1 MLKRIKVFDTTLR
14 DGEQSPGC
22 SMNLNE
28 KLEVARQLEAL
39 GVDVIEAGYAF
50 SSPEDFESVSA
61 IAKLVKNAG
70 VASLSRALN
79 KDIDAAYDAVRHSVA
94 PRVHVFLATSPIH
107 MQYKL
112 KMTEDQV
119 VERAV
124 AAVAHAKKYCSD
136 IEFSAEDA
144 SRSDNAFLARV
155 FSAVV
160 AAGAT
165 VLNVP
170 DTVGYS
176 TPDEMAA
183 IVTYLLEHVQGIDKA
198 EISVH
203 CHNDLGLAVANTL
216 ACVRAGATQVECTIN
231 GIGERAGNASLEEL
245 VMNLHTRADVYGG
258 AQTAAVTEQIYRASR
273 LVQKITGVKV
283 APTKAIVGKNAFA
296 HESGIHQ
303 HGVLAHRE
311 TYEIMTPQSIGIPQ
325 NKMVLGKHSGR
336 HGFNDRLTEL
346 GYHLNQQEI
355 DEAFVRFKALADK
368 KKVIFDEDLEILVK
382 NATSDYS
389 QQRFTLVN
397 FKIDSYKASAQAHI
411 CLDVRNVGEESAICL
426 SNSGP
431 IEAAFS
437 AINEII
443 KRHGCGFEKDALKH
457 YDVHAASGGE
467 DAVAAAVVKLACGD
481 KKVTGRGESTNT
493 IMASIEAYLNG
504 VNKLWA

>member
-1 MLKRIKVFDTTLR
+1 MPKRIKVFDTTLR

-22 SMNLNE
+22 SMNLRE
-28 KLEVARQLEAL
+28 KLEVAAQLEKL
-39 GVDVIEAGYAF
+39 GVDVIEAGFAF

-61 IAKLVKNAG
+61 IAKLVKDAS
-70 VASLSRALN
+70 VASLSRALE
-79 KDIDAAYDAVRHSVA
+79 KDIDASIAALRDAAA
-94 PRVHVFLATSPIH
+94 PRVHTFLATSPIH

-119 VERAV
+119 VERAA
-124 AAVAHAKKYCSD
+124 AAVAHAKKSCAD
-136 IEFSAEDA
+136 VEFSAEDA
-144 SRSDNAFLARV
+144 SRSNKAFLARV

-176 TPDEMAA
+176 TPEEMAA
-183 IVTYLLEHVQGIDKA
+183 LVAYLLENVQGMDKA
-198 EISVH
+198 EIAVH

-216 ACVRAGATQVECTIN
+216 ACVKAGATQMECTIN

-245 VMNLHTRADVYGG
+245 VMNLHTRADFYGG
-258 AQTAAVTEQIYRASR
+258 AKTGIVTEQIYRSSR
-273 LVQKITGVKV
+273 LIQKITGVKV

-303 HGVLAHRE
+303 HGMLAHRE
-311 TYEIMTPQSIGIPQ
+311 TYEIMTPQDIGIPK

-336 HGFNDRLTEL
+336 HAFKDRLAEL
-346 GYHLNQQEI
+346 GYQMSTEEL
-355 DEAFVRFKALADK
+355 DEVFARFKALADK
-368 KKVIFDEDLEILVK
+368 KKVIFDEDLEILAK
-382 NATSDYS
+382 NAGSDFS
-389 QQRFTLVN
+389 QQRFELVN

-411 CLDVRNVGEESAICL
+411 CLKVRDAGEESAICL

-431 IEAAFS
+431 LEAAFN

-443 KRHGCGFEKDALKH
+443 ERHGCKGEFSLKH

-481 KKVTGRGESTNT
+481 KRVTGRGESTNT